1 MNIKRDYEKLYQ
13 HWLKEFQNTEL
24 TDLNQHLFEE
34 YKKII
39 NFVNDHRENQGDILR
54 FQIFEAYKNNFN
66 YLFADITE
74 IREKKIINSALTLM
88 DIDLSKV
95 TEAEKLLYQNLISS
109 IKGYRKV
116 KALSDYEEEYRI
128 KSEEITKSETVSE
141 NIESDTKE
149 VSVSTK
155 ISKIPSILNNQEQ
168 EEIEYI
174 LLRFIED
181 TPSLVG
187 IDLINYG
194 PFKKEDIA
202 FIPSQN
208 ASILIFEKYAQKI
221 ELI

>member
-74 IREKKIINSALTLM
+74 IREKKIINSALALM

-116 KALSDYEEEYRI
+116 KALSDYEEEYSI
-128 KSEEITKSETVSE
+128 KSEEITKSEPVSE
-141 NIESDTKE
+141 NIESGTKE

-155 ISKIPSILNNQEQ
+155 ISKIPSILKNQEQ

-208 ASILIFEKYAQKI
+208 ANILIFEKYAQKI
-221 ELI
+221 EIT

>member
-1 MNIKRDYEKLYQ
+1 MNIKSDYEKLYQ

-34 YKKII
+34 YKKIV
-39 NFVNDHRENQGDILR
+39 NFVNDHQENQGDILR

-66 YLFADITE
+66 YLFTDLTE
-74 IREKKIINSALTLM
+74 IREKKIINSALSLM

-95 TEAEKLLYQNLISS
+95 TETEKLLYQNLISS
-109 IKGYRKV
+109 LKGYRKV
-116 KALSDYEEEYRI
+116 KALSDYEGEQII
-128 KSEEITKSETVSE
+128 KSEEITKSEPVSE
-141 NIESDTKE
+141 NIESNTPE
-149 VSVSTK
+149 VSVSK
-155 ISKIPSILNNQEQ
+155 KESKIPSILNDREQ
-168 EEIEYI
+168 EKIEYI
-174 LLRFIED
+174 LLRFVED

-208 ASILIFEKYAQKI
+208 ANILIFEKFAQKI
-221 ELI
+221 EIT